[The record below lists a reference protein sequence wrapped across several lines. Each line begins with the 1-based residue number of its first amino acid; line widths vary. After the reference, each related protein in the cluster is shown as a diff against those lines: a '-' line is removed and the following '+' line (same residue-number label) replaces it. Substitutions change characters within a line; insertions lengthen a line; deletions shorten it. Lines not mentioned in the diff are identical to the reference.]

1 MKKTIGK
8 AVYDTEKA
16 TEVKRVTHG
25 YYGDSAGYEEVLYQT
40 AKGSYFI
47 YGVGGADSKYPVE
60 NIKTICKNKVQ
71 AWIDEN

>member
-16 TEVKRVTHG
+16 TEIKRVAHS
-25 YYGDSAGYEEVLYQT
+25 YFGDPAGYEEVLFQT
-40 AKGSYFI
+40 EKGSYFI
-47 YGVGGADSKYPVE
+47 YGVGGADSKCPTE
-60 NIKTICKNKVQ
+60 TIKSICKAKVQ